1 MSMSYEDIAHDEYL
15 SELYEEQK
23 YEEYRTEAIG
33 KFTDERLKSYFLDNK
48 LLAQRAVEALSA
60 ARALIGTN
68 VTASF
73 LFAAISVEVGLK
85 TTLLKPIVYGLV
97 HAESVAG
104 LVTNLAVSHTRM
116 DSYRKLLLEIL
127 QQYGGVDLDTF
138 KRSGSRKTLWEEIG
152 EIRITRNSI
161 VHRAETASEVDAEQ
175 ALGVAAEILGAIF
188 PAVVKKLGLY
198 LYDGFRICSDERIKP

>member
-1 MSMSYEDIAHDEYL
+1 MSMSYEDIAHDAYL

-23 YEEYRTEAIG
+23 YEEYRTEAIEE
-33 KFTDERLKSYFLDNK
+33 FTDERLKSYFLDNR

-104 LVTNLAVSHTRM
+104 LVTDLAASHTGMNR
-116 DSYRKLLLEIL
+116 YRKLLLEIL

-138 KRSGSRKTLWEEIG
+138 KRSGSHKALWEEIR
-152 EIRITRNSI
+152 EIQSTRNSI
-161 VHRAETASEVDAEQ
+161 VHRAETASEEDAEQ

-198 LYDGFRICSDERIKP
+198 LYDGFQICSDEIIKP